1 MSYKSSHLGAD
12 GDAIADP
19 PDAAA
24 AEPSRPVS
32 TDRAIGMM
40 AGLDALPPLLTVA
53 EAAEVLRVGRSWVYE
68 HAAEIGAVKLGPGQ
82 TAPLRIPRE
91 GVWRIV
97 GTPPPRRDRRSVP
110 SRRARKAET
119 SNGDLRARPRM

>member
-1 MSYKSSHLGAD
+1 MTYHSRRVGAN
-12 GDAIADP
+12 GDATTDP
-19 PDAAA
+19 AEAAA
-24 AEPSRPVS
+24 AQLSRPTT
-32 TDRAIGMM
+32 TDRTAAM
-40 AGLDALPPLLTVA
+40 AAELHALPALLTVG
-53 EAAEVLRVGRSWVYE
+53 ETAEVLRVGRSWVYE

-97 GTPPPRRDRRSVP
+97 GTPPPRRDRRSAP
-110 SRRARKAET
+110 SRRARKAEK